1 MRRRVVGAARWA
13 ASKVVEPHREAPH
26 RRSPGVTKLPSS
38 FRIPLVAALFVVF
51 VVMPL
56 GYYFKVY
63 RLKQRGR

>member
-1 MRRRVVGAARWA
+1 M
-13 ASKVVEPHREAPH
+13 
-26 RRSPGVTKLPSS
+26 TKLPSS
-38 FRIPLVAALFVVF
+38 FRIPLVAALVALVASGCSKDAAQPWHYWLSIVLFGSALLIAL